1 MSILDDIAAYK
12 RAEVAAAK
20 TAQPLPGLMRAA
32 REVPPARGFRA
43 ALENAVS
50 AGRPALI
57 AEIKKASPSKG
68 LIRAEFDP
76 ASAAIDYEAAG
87 ATCLSVLTD
96 GPSFQGAPEH
106 LVAARAAV
114 RLPVLRKDFVLDTY
128 QVVQSRAIGADCILI
143 ILALVPDDVASVL
156 IATALDWG
164 MDALV
169 EVHDETETSR
179 AVDLGAGLIGINNR
193 DLRTF
198 VTSLE
203 TAIRL
208 KPLIPEGRLVVAESG
223 LSTPADLRK
232 LASGGIAAY
241 LIGEAL
247 MRCDDLRQA
256 TRNLLADWQP

>member
-12 RAEVAAAK
+12 QAEIEAAK
-20 TAQPLPGLMRAA
+20 TAQPLPAVMGAA
-32 REVPPARGFRA
+32 REAPSPRGFRA
-43 ALENAVS
+43 ALENAIS

-68 LIRAEFDP
+68 LIRVQFDP
-76 ASAAIDYEAAG
+76 VTAALDYEAGG

-96 GPSFQGAPEH
+96 APSFQGAPEH
-106 LVAARAAV
+106 LVEAHAAV
-114 RLPVLRKDFVLDTY
+114 VLPVLRKDFMLDPY

-156 IATALDWG
+156 ISTAHDWG

-169 EVHDETETSR
+169 EVHDEVETAR
-179 AVDLGAGLIGINNR
+179 AVGLGAALIGINNR

-208 KPLIPEGRLVVAESG
+208 KPLVPPGRLVVAESG

-232 LASGGIAAY
+232 LASAGIGAY

-247 MRCDDLRQA
+247 MRCDDVRQA
-256 TRNLLADWQP
+256 TRNLLAGWQP